1 MRIFT
6 YVGCIFAL
14 GILNGCITEKQEMGD
29 PQVIGKLSVEEA
41 RAFFENNQVLI
52 PSTRSD
58 SDEKSFDPGE
68 FSPQWEKAVADE
80 DNHIASVEVPILTQY
95 RYRGLC
101 SEFQSGKAHVRKV
114 DIFQKLIVVKDDRS
128 QQMAQYILTLIPDG
142 DCYKKYGRNVVDK
155 FLNTKDRGSYSG
167 VVIYSIPGFN
177 IPIRVNKY
185 FEGKKVAGV
194 FLAGS
199 KTAVAKK
206 IEIAKEIIGDIFISR
221 TSVSAIT
228 RSWGEDDWS
237 LPDFSD
243 DNWWDD
249 YLYMGS
255 QQYEDEMNHETW
267 FDGYGYWTDTND
279 DGMPDYYYPILDPDP
294 NADEDTGLNEDTNE
308 NPNIEYP
315 GADGEVDDGGRGSGI
330 EGGESTNDGEQTT
343 MPEPEKVDCEEL
355 ADPKSLMD
363 SQIHYMYFSPKID
376 EFTGSKNFSSIEYG
390 MTLSQN
396 LVVSAIYTDNKSSS
410 IKPYIKDKDIAT
422 IHNHPHGTPP
432 SSQDVWGLMH
442 YALKYAPSFE
452 YSYIYTLQGIIY
464 CLHVEDHALVENFY
478 LSVMDNVKDHNDSSK
493 WKEFE
498 NVLDEVT
505 NLIKTF
511 YFCSADTAKYYAW
524 QYVLLHY
531 QTGIRL
537 YKKSANDSHF
547 TAAATTIS
555 GETLEFPDTLTIQSC
570 E

>member
-6 YVGCIFAL
+6 YIVCIFAL
-14 GILNGCITEKQEMGD
+14 GILNGCITEKQEMED
-29 PQVIGKLSVEEA
+29 LQVIGKLSVEEA

-52 PSTRSD
+52 PATRSD
-58 SDEKSFDPGE
+58 SDERSFDPGE
-68 FSPQWEKAVADE
+68 FSPQWEKAAAVE

-101 SEFQSGKAHVRKV
+101 SEFQSGKAHIRKV

-194 FLAGS
+194 FFAGP

-206 IEIAKEIIGDIFISR
+206 VEIAKEIIGDIFISR

-267 FDGYGYWTDTND
+267 FDGYGYWTDTDD
-279 DGMPDYYYPILDPDP
+279 DGTPDHYYSILDPDP
-294 NADEDTGLNEDTNE
+294 NTGEDTEQNEDTNE

-330 EGGESTNDGEQTT
+330 EGGESTNDGEQNNITK
-343 MPEPEKVDCEEL
+343 PEKVDCEEL
-355 ADPKSLMD
+355 ADPENLMD

-396 LVVSAIYTDNKSSS
+396 LVVSPIYTDNKSSS
-410 IKPYIKDKDIAT
+410 INLRIKNDDIAV
-422 IHNHPHGTPP
+422 IHNHPRGTPP
-432 SSQDVWGLMH
+432 SPQDVWALILCTNDNNNCIEYVYV
-442 YALKYAPSFE
+442 YALPD
-452 YSYIYTLQGIIY
+452 IIY
-464 CLHVEDHALVENFY
+464 CLHVEDRALAEKFY
-478 LSVMDNVKDHNDSSK
+478 SLVMKNVSDYNDSSK
-493 WKEFE
+493 WKE
-498 NVLDEVT
+498 LDDALREVT
-505 NLIKTF
+505 DTIKT
-511 YFCSADTAKYYAW
+511 YYSCSTNTAKYYAW
-524 QYVLLHY
+524 QYVLSHY

-537 YKKSANDSHF
+537 YKKFANDSHF

-555 GETLEFPDTLTIQSC
+555 DGILEFPNSLTIQSC

>member
-14 GILNGCITEKQEMGD
+14 GILNGCVTEKQEMED

-68 FSPQWEKAVADE
+68 FSPQWEMAVAVE

-101 SEFQSGKAHVRKV
+101 SEFQSGKAQVCKV
-114 DIFQKLIVVKDDRS
+114 DIFQKLIVVKDDRN

-194 FLAGS
+194 FLVGS

-206 IEIAKEIIGDIFISR
+206 IKIAKEIIGDIFISR

-255 QQYEDEMNHETW
+255 QLYEDEMNHETW
-267 FDGYGYWTDTND
+267 FNGYGYWTDTND
-279 DGMPDYYYPILDPDP
+279 DGMPDHYYPILDPDP
-294 NADEDTGLNEDTNE
+294 NADEDIGLNEDPNE
-308 NPNIEYP
+308 DLNIDYS
-315 GADGEVDDGGRGSGI
+315 GADDDGGRGSGI

-355 ADPKSLMD
+355 ADPENLMD

-410 IKPYIKDKDIAT
+410 IQIRIEHEDIAA
-422 IHNHPHGTPP
+422 IHNHPRGTPP
-432 SSQDVWGLMH
+432 SPQDVWALIH
-442 YALKYAPSFE
+442 CANDNNNCIEYVYVYALPD
-452 YSYIYTLQGIIY
+452 IIY
-464 CLHVEDHALVENFY
+464 CLHVEDRALVEKFY
-478 LSVMDNVKDHNDSSK
+478 SSVMKDVSVYNDSSK
-493 WKEFE
+493 WTEFK

-511 YFCSADTAKYYAW
+511 YFCSVDTAKYYAW
-524 QYVLLHY
+524 QYVLSHY

-537 YKKSANDSHF
+537 YKKSANGSHF
-547 TAAATTIS
+547 TAAATIIS
-555 GETLEFPDTLTIQSC
+555 GEILEFPDTLTIQSC